1 LKSDWLTKN
10 VKKMSYL
17 TKRNTA
23 TETLGFT
30 YPRLHEGKTW
40 YVDFFAFDPVIG
52 EMKRKKFMLD
62 NIKKKSEKRRRAAE
76 IIEAITRQLRSGW
89 NPWVNAQES
98 RGFTL
103 ISDVLSRYMEYIGRK
118 SRKKTKHS
126 YQSRINVLNQYL
138 DSCVTPIK
146 YAYQFDGIFVN
157 EYLDWLYLDR
167 GVSERTRNNYRGW
180 CFSFAEFMVS
190 RKYIDNNPVDG
201 IPALDEKKKHRKD
214 LTPKMLQQL
223 RRHLK
228 KEDKHFLLAC
238 YMEYYT
244 FIRPTELS
252 YLKVGDISVKEKTIF
267 VSEDFSKNKKS
278 AKVALN
284 DTLLK
289 LMIELGVLSAPA
301 DYFLFGR
308 HFKPAADRC
317 NADQYNRRWKKMREA
332 LGWGDEYQFYSLK
345 DSGIRDLANEQGV
358 VIARDQA
365 RHSDVST
372 TNRYIQEHSMLV
384 HSEVKQFKGALDDDE
399 ERKEVEEVA
408 S

>member
-1 LKSDWLTKN
+1 LKTAWQPKN
-10 VKKMSYL
+10 VKKMSCP

-23 TETLGFT
+23 SELLGFT
-30 YPRLHEGKTW
+30 YPKLHTGKSW
-40 YVDFFAFDPVIG
+40 YVDFYATDPTSG
-52 EMKRKKFMLD
+52 EMRRKKYKLD
-62 NIKKKSEKRRRAAE
+62 GLKKISEKKRRAAE
-76 IIEAITRQLRSGW
+76 IIEAVTRQLRSGW
-89 NPWVNAQES
+89 NPWVNTQES

-103 ISDVLSRYMEYIGRK
+103 LSDVLSRYMEYIERK

-126 YQSRINVLNQYL
+126 YQSRVNIFNQYL
-138 DSCVTPIK
+138 SSCVLPIK
-146 YAYQFDGIFVN
+146 YAYQFDGAFVN
-157 EYLDWLYLDR
+157 DYLDWLYLDR

-180 CFSFAEFMVS
+180 CYSFGEFLVS
-190 RKYIDNNPVDG
+190 RKYIDSNPVDH

-214 LTPKMLQQL
+214 LTPKMLKQMRAQL
-223 RRHLK
+223 NR
-228 KEDKHFLLAC
+228 EDKHFLLAC
-238 YMEYYT
+238 YMEYFT

-252 YLKVGDISVKEKTIF
+252 YLKVGDISIKDKTIF

-289 LMIELGVLSAPA
+289 LMIELGVLSAPSS
-301 DYFLFGR
+301 YFLFGK
-308 HFKPAADRC
+308 HFKPSPDRC

-358 VIARDQA
+358 VVARDQA

-372 TNRYIQEHSMLV
+372 TNRYIQENSLLV
-384 HSEVKQFKGALDDDE
+384 HSEVKQFKGALEDDE
-399 ERKEVEEVA
+399 QEQEA
-408 S
+408 SAS

>member
-1 LKSDWLTKN
+1 
-10 VKKMSYL
+10 MSCP

-23 TETLGFT
+23 SELLGFT
-30 YPRLHEGKTW
+30 YPKLHTGKSW
-40 YVDFFAFDPVIG
+40 YVDFYATDPTSG
-52 EMKRKKFMLD
+52 EMRRKKYKLD
-62 NIKKKSEKRRRAAE
+62 GLKKISEKKRRAAE
-76 IIEAITRQLRSGW
+76 IIEAVTRQLRGGW
-89 NPWVNAQES
+89 NPWVNTQES

-103 ISDVLSRYMEYIGRK
+103 LSDVLSRYMEYIERK

-126 YQSRINVLNQYL
+126 YQSRVNILNQYL
-138 DSCVTPIK
+138 SSCVLPIK
-146 YAYQFDGIFVN
+146 YAYQFDGAFVN
-157 EYLDWLYLDR
+157 DYLDWLYLDR

-180 CFSFAEFMVS
+180 CYSFGEFLVS
-190 RKYIDNNPVDG
+190 RKYIDSNPVDH

-214 LTPKMLQQL
+214 LTPKMLKQM
-223 RRHLK
+223 RAHLNR
-228 KEDKHFLLAC
+228 EDKHFLLAC
-238 YMEYYT
+238 YMEYFT

-252 YLKVGDISVKEKTIF
+252 YLKVGDISIKDKTIF

-289 LMIELGVLSAPA
+289 LMIELGVLSAPSS
-301 DYFLFGR
+301 YFLFGK
-308 HFKPAADRC
+308 HFKPSPDRC
-317 NADQYNRRWKKMREA
+317 NADQYNRRWKKMREV

-358 VIARDQA
+358 VVARDQA

-372 TNRYIQEHSMLV
+372 TNRYIQENSMLV
-384 HSEVKQFKGALDDDE
+384 HSEVKQFKGALEDDE
-399 ERKEVEEVA
+399 QETSA

>member
-1 LKSDWLTKN
+1 MKTAWQPKN
-10 VKKMSYL
+10 VKKMSCP

-23 TETLGFT
+23 SELLGFT
-30 YPRLHEGKTW
+30 YPKLHTGKSW
-40 YVDFFAFDPVIG
+40 YVDFYATDPTSG
-52 EMKRKKFMLD
+52 EMRRKKYKLD
-62 NIKKKSEKRRRAAE
+62 GLKKISEKKRRAAE
-76 IIEAITRQLRSGW
+76 IIEAVTRQLRGGW
-89 NPWVNAQES
+89 NPWVNTQES

-103 ISDVLSRYMEYIGRK
+103 LSDVLSRYMEYIELK

-126 YQSRINVLNQYL
+126 YQSRVNILNQYRS
-138 DSCVTPIK
+138 SCVLPIK
-146 YAYQFDGIFVN
+146 YAYQFDGAFVN
-157 EYLDWLYLDR
+157 DYLDWLYLDR

-180 CFSFAEFMVS
+180 CYSFGEFLVS
-190 RKYIDNNPVDG
+190 RKYIDSNPVDH

-214 LTPKMLQQL
+214 LTPKMLKQM
-223 RRHLK
+223 RAHLNR
-228 KEDKHFLLAC
+228 EDKHFLLAC
-238 YMEYYT
+238 YMEYFT

-252 YLKVGDISVKEKTIF
+252 YLKVGDISIKDKTIF

-289 LMIELGVLSAPA
+289 LMIELGVLSAPSS
-301 DYFLFGR
+301 YFLFGK
-308 HFKPAADRC
+308 HFKPSPDRC

-358 VIARDQA
+358 VVARDQA

-372 TNRYIQEHSMLV
+372 TNRYIQENSMLV
-384 HSEVKQFKGALDDDE
+384 HSEVKQFKGALEDDE
-399 ERKEVEEVA
+399 QEA
-408 S
+408 SAS

>member
-1 LKSDWLTKN
+1 
-10 VKKMSYL
+10 MSCP

-23 TETLGFT
+23 SELLGFT
-30 YPRLHEGKTW
+30 YPKLHTGKSW
-40 YVDFFAFDPVIG
+40 YVDFYATDPTSG
-52 EMKRKKFMLD
+52 EMRRKKYKLD
-62 NIKKKSEKRRRAAE
+62 GLKKISEKKRRAAE
-76 IIEAITRQLRSGW
+76 IIEAVTRQLRSGW
-89 NPWVNAQES
+89 NPWVNTQES

-103 ISDVLSRYMEYIGRK
+103 LSDVLSRYMEYIERK

-126 YQSRINVLNQYL
+126 YQSRVNILNQYL
-138 DSCVTPIK
+138 SSCVLPIK
-146 YAYQFDGIFVN
+146 YAYQFDGAFVN
-157 EYLDWLYLDR
+157 DYLDWLYLDR

-180 CFSFAEFMVS
+180 CYSFGEFLVS
-190 RKYIDNNPVDG
+190 RKYIDSNPVDH

-214 LTPKMLQQL
+214 LTSKMLKQM
-223 RRHLK
+223 RAHLNR
-228 KEDKHFLLAC
+228 EDKHFLLAC
-238 YMEYYT
+238 YMEYFT

-252 YLKVGDISVKEKTIF
+252 YLKVGDISIKDKTIF

-289 LMIELGVLSAPA
+289 LMIELGVLSAPSS
-301 DYFLFGR
+301 YFLFGK
-308 HFKPAADRC
+308 HFKPSPDRC

-358 VIARDQA
+358 VVARDQA

-372 TNRYIQEHSMLV
+372 TNRYIQENSMLV
-384 HSEVKQFKGALDDDE
+384 HSEVKQFKGALEDDE
-399 ERKEVEEVA
+399 QEA
-408 S
+408 SAS

>member
-1 LKSDWLTKN
+1 
-10 VKKMSYL
+10 MSCP

-23 TETLGFT
+23 SELLGFT
-30 YPRLHEGKTW
+30 YPKLHTGKSW
-40 YVDFFAFDPVIG
+40 YVDFYATDPTSG
-52 EMKRKKFMLD
+52 EMRRKKYKLD
-62 NIKKKSEKRRRAAE
+62 GLKKISEKKRRAAE
-76 IIEAITRQLRSGW
+76 IIEAVTRQLRSGW
-89 NPWVNAQES
+89 NPWVNTQES

-103 ISDVLSRYMEYIGRK
+103 LSDVLSRYMEYIERK

-126 YQSRINVLNQYL
+126 YQSRVNILNQYL
-138 DSCVTPIK
+138 SSCVLPIK
-146 YAYQFDGIFVN
+146 YAYQFDGAFVN
-157 EYLDWLYLDR
+157 DYLDWLYLDR

-180 CFSFAEFMVS
+180 CYSFGEFLVS
-190 RKYIDNNPVDG
+190 RKYIDSNPVDH

-214 LTPKMLQQL
+214 LTPKMLKQM
-223 RRHLK
+223 RAHLNR
-228 KEDKHFLLAC
+228 EDKHFLLAC
-238 YMEYYT
+238 YMEYFT

-252 YLKVGDISVKEKTIF
+252 YLKVGDISIKDKTIF

-289 LMIELGVLSAPA
+289 LMIELGVLSAPSS
-301 DYFLFGR
+301 YFLFGK
-308 HFKPAADRC
+308 HFKPSPDRC

-358 VIARDQA
+358 VVARDQA

-372 TNRYIQEHSMLV
+372 TNRYIQENSMLV
-384 HSEVKQFKGALDDDE
+384 HSEVKQFKGALEDDE
-399 ERKEVEEVA
+399 QEA
-408 S
+408 SAS

>member
-1 LKSDWLTKN
+1 MKTAWQPKN
-10 VKKMSYL
+10 VKKMSCP

-23 TETLGFT
+23 SELLGFT
-30 YPRLHEGKTW
+30 YPKLHTGKSW
-40 YVDFFAFDPVIG
+40 YVDFYATDPTSG
-52 EMKRKKFMLD
+52 EMRRKKYKLD
-62 NIKKKSEKRRRAAE
+62 GLKKISEKKRRAAE
-76 IIEAITRQLRSGW
+76 IIEAVTRQLRSGW
-89 NPWVNAQES
+89 NPWVNTQES

-103 ISDVLSRYMEYIGRK
+103 LSDVLSRYMEYIERK

-126 YQSRINVLNQYL
+126 YQSRVNIFNQYL
-138 DSCVTPIK
+138 SSCVLPIK
-146 YAYQFDGIFVN
+146 YAYQFDGAFVN
-157 EYLDWLYLDR
+157 DYLDWLYLDR

-180 CFSFAEFMVS
+180 CYSFGEFLVS
-190 RKYIDNNPVDG
+190 RKYIDSNPVDH

-214 LTPKMLQQL
+214 LTPKMLKQMRAQL
-223 RRHLK
+223 NR
-228 KEDKHFLLAC
+228 EDKHFLLAC
-238 YMEYYT
+238 YMEYFT

-252 YLKVGDISVKEKTIF
+252 YLKVGDISIKDKTIF

-289 LMIELGVLSAPA
+289 LMIELGVLSAPSS
-301 DYFLFGR
+301 YFLFGK
-308 HFKPAADRC
+308 HFKPSPDRC

-358 VIARDQA
+358 VVARDQA

-372 TNRYIQEHSMLV
+372 TNRYIQENSLLV
-384 HSEVKQFKGALDDDE
+384 HSEVKQFKGALEDDE
-399 ERKEVEEVA
+399 QEQEA
-408 S
+408 SAS